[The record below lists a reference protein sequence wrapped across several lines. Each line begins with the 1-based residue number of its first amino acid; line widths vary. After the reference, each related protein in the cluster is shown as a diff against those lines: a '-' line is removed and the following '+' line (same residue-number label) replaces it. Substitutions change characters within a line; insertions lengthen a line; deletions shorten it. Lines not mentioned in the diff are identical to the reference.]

1 MVFFTLGP
9 FSIWSRSDRGF
20 AMSQLVVAAAQIV
33 PKLGDVQ
40 ANAKIHLD
48 YIEKAKAQGVDLLVF
63 PELSLTG
70 YDVEEKAPD
79 IALGLSAP
87 LVKKIAQASGDM
99 VTVFGMI
106 ELGYAAQLHNSAV
119 AVRDGHVIFIH
130 RKLNL
135 PNYGRLLEGKLFGT
149 GRYVETFDL
158 KNAWHSSVMI
168 CSDAWNPALIHL
180 AAVKGA
186 TLLTVPINSARG
198 TVDHQMYSNR
208 EGWNLAIRF
217 YSFMYGLPTIVV
229 NRVGTENN
237 FVFWGGSGIYGAHGE
252 QLAEAGDEEV
262 LLVASLQ
269 YQEVVQARASLPT
282 VRDSNLDLIHREINR
297 LRDKIG
303 YPTLP

>member
-1 MVFFTLGP
+1 
-9 FSIWSRSDRGF
+9 
-20 AMSQLVVAAAQIV
+20 MSSVVVAAAQIA
-33 PKLGDVQ
+33 PKLGDLQ
-40 ANAKIHLD
+40 ANLEIHLD
-48 YIEKAKAQGVDLLVF
+48 YIERAKEQDVDILVF

-70 YDVEEKAPD
+70 YDVEHKAPD
-79 IALGLSAP
+79 IALALSSP
-87 LVKKIAQASGDM
+87 LVNKIAQASTNM

-119 AVRDGHVIFIH
+119 AVRDGQTTFVH

-158 KNAWHSSVMI
+158 NDVWHSSVMI

-198 TVDHQMYSNR
+198 TVDHATYSNP
-208 EGWNLAIRF
+208 EGWQLAIRF
-217 YSFMYGLPTIVV
+217 YSFMYGLPTVVV
-229 NRVGTENN
+229 NRVGMENK
-237 FVFWGGSGIYGAHGE
+237 FSFWGGSGIFGAHGE
-252 QLAEAGDEEV
+252 LLAQAEDQET
-262 LLVASLQ
+262 LLVAKLC
-269 YQEVVQARASLPT
+269 YQDVVKARASLPT
-282 VRDSNLDLIHREINR
+282 VRDSNLDLIHREISR